1 MIETTD
7 INNAAERRDIITKY
21 GMLEQ
26 AYSEITFCWQ
36 ETSEKE
42 YPWQQDHLAGEQ
54 ELLLELIN
62 INMERP
68 VQEAPD
74 TKERLRLGRYRRWY
88 GIRNKRRAA
97 GEVRCE
103 KGDKS
108 RRPVH
113 RNIMLSGSFY
123 AGRMCAGF
131 WLRKKYRDFQI
142 CLIRRERFHDRKSL
156 LRVNPAGYTG

>member
-1 MIETTD
+1 MSNFMIETTD

-108 RRPVH
+108 K
-113 RNIMLSGSFY
+113 I
-123 AGRMCAGF
+123 GRA
-131 WLRKKYRDFQI
+131 
-142 CLIRRERFHDRKSL
+142 H
-156 LRVNPAGYTG
+156 V

>member
-1 MIETTD
+1 MQHIMDEGHQ
-7 INNAAERRDIITKY
+7 ILPYQNLIISLQY
-21 GMLEQ
+21 
-26 AYSEITFCWQ
+26 Q
-36 ETSEKE
+36 EL
-42 YPWQQDHLAGEQ
+42 Q
-54 ELLLELIN
+54 LLLELIN

-113 RNIMLSGSFY
+113 RNIMLSGSFFMPEGCVPGSGS
-123 AGRMCAGF
+123 GRNTEIF
-131 WLRKKYRDFQI
+131 R
-142 CLIRRERFHDRKSL
+142 S
-156 LRVNPAGYTG
+156 V

>member
-74 TKERLRLGRYRRWY
+74 TKERLRLGM
-88 GIRNKRRAA
+88 RNSI
-97 GEVRCE
+97 V
-103 KGDKS
+103 S
-108 RRPVH
+108 
-113 RNIMLSGSFY
+113 
-123 AGRMCAGF
+123 
-131 WLRKKYRDFQI
+131 
-142 CLIRRERFHDRKSL
+142 
-156 LRVNPAGYTG
+156 

>member
-68 VQEAPD
+68 VQEAPGYKR
-74 TKERLRLGRYRRWY
+74 TLEAWQVPEMV
-88 GIRNKRRAA
+88 RNQEQA
-97 GEVRCE
+97 E
-103 KGDKS
+103 S
-108 RRPVH
+108 RRGGA
-113 RNIMLSGSFY
+113 L
-123 AGRMCAGF
+123 
-131 WLRKKYRDFQI
+131 
-142 CLIRRERFHDRKSL
+142 
-156 LRVNPAGYTG
+156 

>member
-68 VQEAPD
+68 VQEAD
-74 TKERLRLGRYRRWY
+74 VYKRQRLTSVPSTYTSL
-88 GIRNKRRAA
+88 
-97 GEVRCE
+97 
-103 KGDKS
+103 KS
-108 RRPVH
+108 
-113 RNIMLSGSFY
+113 S
-123 AGRMCAGF
+123 
-131 WLRKKYRDFQI
+131 
-142 CLIRRERFHDRKSL
+142 LIRKRPDSMKCSS
-156 LRVNPAGYTG
+156 G